1 MSRYVSEKLRIA
13 VAKRANHCCEYCLL
27 PENKSFFTFHIE
39 HIISLKHGGTTSLEN
54 LAFSCQIC
62 NLNKGSDL
70 GTFVN
75 NPLEIIHFFNPR
87 IDTWATHF
95 ELDETGFINPLTSI
109 GAATLKILELNQV
122 ESIIERKEM
131 IIHGLL

>member
-1 MSRYVSEKLRIA
+1 MSRYVSEKLRTA
-13 VAKRANHCCEYCLL
+13 VAKRANQCCEYCLL

-39 HIISLKHGGTTSLEN
+39 HIISLKHGGTTTLEN

-75 NPLEIIHFFNPR
+75 NPLELIRFFNPR
-87 IDTWATHF
+87 IDNWAAHF
-95 ELDETGFINPLTSI
+95 ELDESGFINPLSSI

-122 ESIIERKEM
+122 ESIIERREM